1 MRSDTAYPGSWTGY
15 IERNVMKQL
24 IENKVEEL
32 LSGQFCLRKA
42 CLRGN
47 QTVFT
52 VKADAKKPYLK
63 ILAYKNCVAV
73 CSSEELSGRLRWLLQ
88 GKSRDEI
95 FELPFVYGQTI
106 HYVPDYGHCQYASV
120 HFRYRCDV
128 LLDEEI
134 LALQGLT
141 GFDNSLVFEEDGST
155 VARAVCIAGD
165 GKDIIGIAGA
175 SGTSVDSFWEVGVD
189 VREKY
194 RGEGVGTY
202 LVSRLTNELTERDIV
217 PFYSASVTNIGSQ
230 RTAHRSGY
238 IPMWVDT
245 FGTILDGSS
254 VYDDIVGRIK
264 Y

>member
-73 CSSEELSGRLRWLLQ
+73 CSSEELSGRLRWL
-88 GKSRDEI
+88 
-95 FELPFVYGQTI
+95 
-106 HYVPDYGHCQYASV
+106 
-120 HFRYRCDV
+120 
-128 LLDEEI
+128 
-134 LALQGLT
+134 LQGLT

>member
-32 LSGQFCLRKA
+32 LSGQFCLSRA

-47 QTVFT
+47 RTVFT
-52 VKADAKKPYLK
+52 VKPDTKKPYLK

-120 HFRYRCDV
+120 
-128 LLDEEI
+128 
-134 LALQGLT
+134 Q
-141 GFDNSLVFEEDGST
+141 
-155 VARAVCIAGD
+155 
-165 GKDIIGIAGA
+165 
-175 SGTSVDSFWEVGVD
+175 
-189 VREKY
+189 
-194 RGEGVGTY
+194 
-202 LVSRLTNELTERDIV
+202 
-217 PFYSASVTNIGSQ
+217 
-230 RTAHRSGY
+230 
-238 IPMWVDT
+238 M
-245 FGTILDGSS
+245 
-254 VYDDIVGRIK
+254 
-264 Y
+264 

>member
-73 CSSEELSGRLRWLLQ
+73 CSSEELSGRLRWL
-88 GKSRDEI
+88 
-95 FELPFVYGQTI
+95 
-106 HYVPDYGHCQYASV
+106 
-120 HFRYRCDV
+120 
-128 LLDEEI
+128 
-134 LALQGLT
+134 LQGLT

-245 FGTILDGSS
+245 FGTILDGCS